1 MKKNQDTLQDQAL
14 LLRHLAAATRAGSA
28 LPPVTRL
35 LAQDAQLPRATRRA
49 YADTAQ
55 ALEQG
60 AGLGQ
65 ALQQLP
71 AFSSPDTAAW
81 LQGTEGPHQQADTLQ
96 ALAADT
102 ELRVR
107 GRTDLALLL
116 IWPSSLAS
124 AACALFVSMLMFV
137 VPSMR
142 EGMEAIGHELPAL
155 TRAVFDNGPLQWLL
169 IGWQP
174 ALIVALLLLC
184 MFARHLPAGWT
195 RRLADAGHASGLTR
209 RLGKAELAVRAL
221 AILRASA
228 GSSIQ
233 PAAALGHLAS
243 TTGPTPLKKAA
254 QELQAAIAAGHS
266 WSKAFETAGVLPQR
280 YALHLAVAEQAH
292 DASMPLPYL
301 QAWAD
306 TEWAEALARLDR
318 TFVFALYA
326 CVGSLIGTLLV
337 SIYLP
342 ILKLGQML

>member
-14 LLRHLAAATRAGSA
+14 LLRHLAATTRAGSA
-28 LPPVTRL
+28 LPPVTRM
-35 LAQDAQLPRATRRA
+35 LAQDAQLPRTTRRA

-71 AFSSPDTAAW
+71 AFSSPGTTAW
-81 LQGTEGPHQQADTLQ
+81 LQGAEGLHQQADTLQ
-96 ALAADT
+96 ALATDT

-107 GRTDLALLL
+107 GQTDLALLM

-124 AACALFVSMLMFV
+124 VACALFISMLLFV

-142 EGMEAIGHELPAL
+142 EGLEAIGHELPAI

-174 ALIVALLLLC
+174 AVIAALLLLC
-184 MFARHLPAGWT
+184 MFARQLPAGWA
-195 RRLADAGHASGLTR
+195 RRLTEAGYASGLTR
-209 RLGKAELAVRAL
+209 RLGKAELAARAL
-221 AILRASA
+221 AILRASV
-228 GSSIQ
+228 STSIH
-233 PAAALGHLAS
+233 PAAALGHLAA
-243 TTGPTPLKKAA
+243 TTGPAPLRKAA
-254 QELQAAIAAGHS
+254 QELQAAIAAGKS
-266 WSKAFETAGVLPQR
+266 WSSAFEATGMLPQR

-318 TFVFALYA
+318 TIVFALYA
-326 CVGSLIGTLLV
+326 SVGSLIGTLLL

>member
-28 LPPVTRL
+28 LPPVTRM
-35 LAQDAQLPRATRRA
+35 LAQDAQLPRATRQA
-49 YADTAQ
+49 YAGTAQ

-60 AGLGQ
+60 TGLGQ

-81 LQGTEGPHQQADTLQ
+81 VQGAEGPQQRADTLQ
-96 ALAADT
+96 ALATDT

-116 IWPSSLAS
+116 VWPSSLAG

-142 EGMEAIGHELPAL
+142 EGLDALGHELPPL
-155 TRAVFDNGPLQWLL
+155 TRAVFDSGPLQWLL

-174 ALIVALLLLC
+174 AVIAALLLLC
-184 MFARHLPAGWT
+184 AFARQLPAGWA
-195 RRLADAGHASGLTR
+195 RRLAEAGYATGWTR
-209 RLGKAELAVRAL
+209 RLGKAELAARTL

-228 GSSIQ
+228 GTSIQ
-233 PAAALGHLAS
+233 PAAALGHVAA
-243 TTGPTPLKKAA
+243 TTDPGPLKKAA
-254 QELQAAIAAGHS
+254 QALQAAIAAGQN
-266 WSKAFETAGVLPQR
+266 WSQALEAAGVLPQR

-292 DASMPLPYL
+292 DAHMPLPYL

-306 TEWAEALARLDR
+306 AEWADALARLDR
-318 TFVFALYA
+318 NIVFALYA
-326 CVGSLIGTLLV
+326 CVGSLIGTLLL